1 MDMKWNKLG
10 LLWQM
15 MIPVFAVFFIGII
28 VTVSLIPGQI
38 ERNVIE
44 TAIQSSEQT
53 VQQFK
58 TLRKYYADYV
68 VQPVKGSGDIS
79 VAIDHK
85 QNNKAIPLPATMIHD
100 LSELSAGEGVTVKL
114 YSDFPFPNRASRQ
127 LEAFESDAW
136 SAITRNPD
144 ETYSKRDVIDGKQ
157 VLRVAIADKMASKVC
172 VGCHNSHP
180 QTPKNNWQLGDV
192 RGILEVTTVIDDQL
206 SAGALISKEVL
217 LLLLGVLAISML
229 AIYFAY
235 KMTIDRRLS
244 EINRAMSSLAQGHS
258 DLDSRMDSSGN
269 DEISIL
275 AKNFN
280 SFISK
285 LQELIHGVANSSS
298 SVEIAASEMSDLA
311 NQSNQKISQQKN
323 ETDQVTFAV
332 EEMAT
337 AVQEVASNAATAESA
352 ASRAHD
358 EAVNGQAVV
367 AKTIAS
373 INLLAGE
380 VEKASDVIKTLETES
395 ESIGSVLD
403 VIKGIAEQT
412 NLLALNAA
420 IEAARAGEQ
429 GRGFAVVAEEVRT
442 LASRTQESTLEIQDM
457 IERIQA
463 SARSA
468 VSVMNGG
475 SSQAGE
481 SVQQV
486 AMAEVSL
493 KAIMN
498 VINEIHEVNAGTASA
513 AEQQSATAEQ
523 IKNSIV
529 AIGDI
534 AGQATMM
541 AEKTAQGGG
550 KLVDLTKE
558 LNTKFDH
565 FKS

>member
-1 MDMKWNKLG
+1 MKWNKLG

-206 SAGALISKEVL
+206 SSGALISKEVL

-244 EINRAMSSLAQGHS
+244 EINRAMSSLAQGYS

>member
-1 MDMKWNKLG
+1 MKWSKLS

-15 MIPVFAVFFIGII
+15 IIPVFAVFFVGII
-28 VTVSLIPGQI
+28 ITVSLIPGQI
-38 ERNVIE
+38 ERNVIK

-58 TLRKYYADYV
+58 TLRKYYANYV
-68 VQPVKGSGDIS
+68 VQPVKSSDDIT

-100 LSELSAGEGVTVKL
+100 LSELSADEGVSVKL

-127 LEAFESDAW
+127 LEPFESEAW
-136 SAITRNPD
+136 KTISRNPD
-144 ETYSKRDVIDGKQ
+144 EIYSKRDVVDGKQ
-157 VLRVAIADKMASKVC
+157 VLRVAIADKMVSKVC
-172 VGCHNSHP
+172 TGCHNSHP

-206 SAGALISKEVL
+206 AAGTLISQEVL
-217 LLLLGVLAISML
+217 MLLLGVLVISMF
-229 AIYFAY
+229 AIYLSY
-235 KMTIDRRLS
+235 KMTVNRRLS
-244 EINRAMSSLAQGHS
+244 EINSAMSGLAQGDS
-258 DLDSRMDSSGN
+258 DLNSRLDSSGG
-269 DEISIL
+269 DEISLL

-280 SFISK
+280 RFIGQ
-285 LQELIHGVANSSS
+285 LQELICGVENSSS
-298 SVEIAASEMSDLA
+298 DVALAASEMSSLA
-311 NQSNQKISQQKN
+311 YQSSQKISQQKS
-323 ETDQVTFAV
+323 ETDQITLAV

-337 AVQEVASNAATAESA
+337 AVQEVAGNAATAEGA
-352 ASRAHD
+352 ANRAHD
-358 EAVNGQAVV
+358 ETVNGQAVV
-367 AKTIAS
+367 EKTIAS
-373 INLLAGE
+373 INLLADE
-380 VEKASDVIKTLETES
+380 VEKASGVIKTLETES

-442 LASRTQESTLEIQDM
+442 LASRTQESTLEIQEM

-468 VSVMNGG
+468 VSVMNDG
-475 SSQAGE
+475 SSQADD

-493 KAIMN
+493 KAIME
-498 VINEIHEVNAGTASA
+498 VIDSIHEINAGTASA
-513 AEQQSATAEQ
+513 AEQQSVTAEQ
-523 IKNSIV
+523 IKNNIV

-541 AEKTAQGGG
+541 AEQTAQGGG

-558 LNTKFDH
+558 LNTKFSH